1 MNLLEELRSGVIV
14 ALCLFVLMMIVA
26 IIEVTID
33 NIANWL
39 RTRKARKAFIK
50 MANINLK
57 KLNECKTMDEVNELV
72 EAIQNDND
80 SEKYIPNNGIKLPE
94 ENNDEKE
101 G

>member
-1 MNLLEELRSGVIV
+1 
-14 ALCLFVLMMIVA
+14 
-26 IIEVTID
+26 
-33 NIANWL
+33 
-39 RTRKARKAFIK
+39 
-50 MANINLK
+50 
-57 KLNECKTMDEVNELV
+57 MDEVNELV